1 MYMRSTTGCGTL
13 ADPSLELEDFL
24 CPKLKG
30 SAEGAGPRHP
40 GALGRPGR
48 PALWLQMRYDKY
60 MPGIYLA
67 YTCQIFMLSKNAF

>member
-1 MYMRSTTGCGTL
+1 MRSTTACGTL

-30 SAEGAGPRHP
+30 SAEGAGQRHP

-48 PALWLQMRYDKY
+48 PKLWLQMRYDKY
-60 MPGIYLA
+60 MPGICLA